1 MYKVEVTT
9 YSLINYIQE
18 LTHIYILSSYPSAIK
33 LSNKLSSSIVQAGS
47 LETFKQQ
54 LTNI

>member
-1 MYKVEVTT
+1 MYKAEVTT
-9 YSLINYIQE
+9 YGLINYMQE

-33 LSNKLSSSIVQAGS
+33 LWNKLSSSVVQADS